1 MMKIRCITLAL
12 AALVSM
18 TGTSAYAA
26 FYVAADEVP
35 FSGQVKSEDTYTK
48 KSDTYE
54 VPFTARRSQ
63 LSSATRDALQ
73 GHISEFREAAGI
85 LISGYG
91 DNGKSSVAT
100 ARASSIR
107 TWLIRN
113 GISRNNI
120 TIASFDDEALPTDD
134 PKVFNSTITTTT
146 WKKTSTATR
155 LAGLPQNDGQDRLPP
170 QLAEP
175 IARPEPVRPAYV
187 QPASNDSSFKVSL
200 ANKVIGL
207 VRSGA
212 IKADDAAVLLADL
225 LSTADVAQQRL
236 PSPVLPTQTAQF
248 VPVVEASRA
257 WQLVANKTLK
267 DTLIEWAQTA
277 GWQLTWESQNPY
289 LVAYASTMNGTFID
303 VIGQVSNAIP
313 QLEFQVWKGKRTIRI
328 TEGRM

>member
-1 MMKIRCITLAL
+1 MKIRFVTLAL
-12 AALVSM
+12 TTLLSM
-18 TGTSAYAA
+18 AVTPTQAA

-54 VPFTARRSQ
+54 VPFFARRSQ
-63 LSSATRDALQ
+63 LSAATRDALQ

-91 DNGKSSVAT
+91 DNGKTSVAT

-120 TIASFDDEALPTDD
+120 TIVSFNDEALPTDD

-146 WKKTSTATR
+146 WRKTSTARR
-155 LAGLPQNDGQDRLPP
+155 LVGIPQTDGQNRLPP
-170 QLAEP
+170 QLVEP
-175 IARPEPVRPAYV
+175 IARPEPVRTAYV
-187 QPASNDSSFKVSL
+187 QPAFNDSSFKVSL

-212 IKADDAAVLLADL
+212 IKADDAAILLADL
-225 LSTADVAQQRL
+225 LSTAEATQQRL
-236 PSPVLPTQTAQF
+236 SPPVLPTQAAQF
-248 VPVVEASRA
+248 VPVAETPRA

-267 DTLIEWAQTA
+267 DTLIEWAQMA
-277 GWQLTWESQNPY
+277 GWQITWDSQNPY

-303 VIGQVSNAIP
+303 VIGQVSNAVP
-313 QLEFQVWKGKRTIRI
+313 QLEFQVWKGKRVIRI